1 MSISE
6 LGRRMYYL
14 LNRSRLERELAEE
27 MAAHREMQSAQAAP
41 FGNALRLREESRDVW
56 GWGWWD
62 RLVQDLTFGS
72 RLLRKSPVFT
82 LTAVAILA
90 LGVGLNIAGFQ
101 IFNMMVLK
109 PIPVRDPDTIF
120 RFYRK
125 GPQATS
131 SNMSYP
137 ALDFYRRHSTAFSAV
152 MGVTNDRMTVED
164 DQNIHVPIQ
173 FVTAN
178 YLIEL
183 GATPAYGRLLDAS
196 HDEAPGAEPVV
207 VLEYGFWESR
217 FGANPNLV
225 GKTIRLN
232 GRPFT
237 VAGVAPRDFT
247 GLEVGKTAAW
257 IPITQHPYAF
267 PGSTVLS
274 SHAQSPMQFFGR
286 LKPGVSPRDAEDRS
300 RPLAAALRE
309 QQPEHVWKD
318 EWLMSRPAGYLGQ
331 VNEKTAPVLS
341 LISVFCLLLL
351 MASCASLGNLM
362 LARAAAREQ
371 EISVRASLGAGR
383 ARLVRQ
389 LLTES
394 LLLGLLG
401 TAAGLLLSVW
411 AAKALLVITDAPRFL
426 NPGVDYRVLLFALLM
441 ATLATMFF
449 GLTPAL
455 QALRPQKS
463 KTRARNVLVTCQVAA
478 GCLFLVVASLFL
490 RGLERALNLSPGF
503 EYQQVITIDPGLSA
517 NGFEPAAALAY
528 WNQMAARV
536 QQVSGV
542 ERVAI
547 VSLPPL
553 GNFRS
558 TSRLPNGYESVNYEI
573 EPDYFAALSIP
584 LLRGRNFRP
593 GERDV
598 AIVSESLARIVWPG
612 EDPLGKAYRQK
623 TVVGV
628 VGNARTVTLSD
639 PATVEVYFPIEP
651 RTLAQSVMV
660 VRVRANPES
669 MVDSLVPVARSI
681 DPRVS
686 TAVTA
691 VKDSYAARLQDPR
704 RAAMILLAL
713 GVTALA
719 LAAVGLAGLV
729 SFTVTQRTREIGIRM
744 ALGARSGHVLTTILR
759 QFRWPVLTGLGL
771 GMAGAALLSMAL
783 RGELYGLS
791 NLDPISYAVAAV
803 LFVAVVALSALGPA
817 RRALKVDPM
826 IALRYE

>member
-6 LGRRMYYL
+6 LGRRIYYL

-27 MAAHREMQSAQAAP
+27 MAAHREMQSAQSAP
-41 FGNALRLREESRDVW
+41 FGNAWRLREESRDVW

-82 LTAVAILA
+82 FTAVTILA

-101 IFNMMVLK
+101 IFNLMVLK
-109 PIPVRDPDTIF
+109 PLPVRDPDTLF

-125 GPQATS
+125 CPQGTS
-131 SNMSYP
+131 TNMSYP
-137 ALDFYRRHSTAFSAV
+137 ALDFYRRHNTVFSTV
-152 MGVTNDRMTVED
+152 MGVKYDRMAVED
-164 DQNIHVPIQ
+164 DQNVHVPIQ
-173 FVTAN
+173 SVTAN
-178 YLIEL
+178 YLEEL
-183 GATPAYGRLLDAS
+183 GATPAAGRLLDAS
-196 HDEAPGAEPVV
+196 HDDAPGAEPVV

-217 FGANPNLV
+217 FGANPGLG

-237 VAGVAPRDFT
+237 VAGVAPRDFV
-247 GLEVGKTAAW
+247 GLEAGKTAAW

-274 SHAQSPMQFFGR
+274 NHAESPMQFFGR
-286 LKPGVSPRDAEDRS
+286 LKPGVSPQEAEGES
-300 RPLAAALRE
+300 KQLAAALRE
-309 QQPEHVWKD
+309 EQPEHVWKD
-318 EWLMSRPAGYLGQ
+318 EWLMSRPAGYMGQ
-331 VNEKTAPVLS
+331 VDEKSAPVLS
-341 LISVFCLLLL
+341 LISVFSLLLL
-351 MASCASLGNLM
+351 TAACASLGNLM

-401 TAAGLLLSVW
+401 TAAGLLLSLW

-490 RGLERALNLSPGF
+490 RGLDRALNLSPGF
-503 EYQQVITIDPGLSA
+503 EYQQVITINSDLAS

-536 QQVSGV
+536 RQMPGV
-542 ERVAI
+542 ETVAM

-558 TSRLPNGYESVNYEI
+558 TSRLPNGYESVNYQI

-584 LLRGRNFRP
+584 FLRGRNLRP
-593 GERDV
+593 AEKDV
-598 AIVSESLARIVWPG
+598 AIVSESLAQILWPG
-612 EDPLGKAYRQK
+612 EDPLGKAYNRK
-623 TVVGV
+623 TVIGV

-639 PATVEVYFPIEP
+639 PATAEVYSPMEP
-651 RTLAQSVMV
+651 MTLVTSVLV
-660 VRVRANPES
+660 VRVSGKPENV
-669 MVDSLVPVARSI
+669 VDSLVPVARSI
-681 DPRVS
+681 DSRVAP
-686 TAVTA
+686 AVTL
-691 VKDSYAARLQDPR
+691 VKDSYAARLEDPR
-704 RAAMILLAL
+704 RAALILLAL
-713 GVTALA
+713 GLTALA

-729 SFTVTQRTREIGIRM
+729 SFTVTQRT
-744 ALGARSGHVLTTILR
+744 ARS
-759 QFRWPVLTGLGL
+759 
-771 GMAGAALLSMAL
+771 A
-783 RGELYGLS
+783 
-791 NLDPISYAVAAV
+791 
-803 LFVAVVALSALGPA
+803 SA
-817 RRALKVDPM
+817 
-826 IALRYE
+826 